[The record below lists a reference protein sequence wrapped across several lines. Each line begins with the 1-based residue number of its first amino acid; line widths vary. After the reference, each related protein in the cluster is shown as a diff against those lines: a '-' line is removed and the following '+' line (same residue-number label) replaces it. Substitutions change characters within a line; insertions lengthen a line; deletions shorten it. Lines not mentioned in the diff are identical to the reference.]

1 MSVGPA
7 HWLVVA
13 KILKV
18 HLVAAEVRSS
28 PFSWWQLPLGFQFI
42 SFDGLKLVMVLIPE
56 ALRHFD
62 SIRFTLCMIAI
73 YTWARLHKKG
83 FDDIGVYFLGDNCY
97 DSNAQL
103 TFTKI
108 KQQQNTHTETIFL
121 VYVGITSSIC
131 SCVCDR
137 VCPISPVPLN
147 HFLPHLVCIF
157 RVIIGMIQ
165 MCSLPLPK

>member
-108 KQQQNTHTETIFL
+108 KQQQNTQRQFFWYMLESLRPSVVVCVIVSAQYLLYRSTIFYHTW
-121 VYVGITSSIC
+121 YV
-131 SCVCDR
+131 
-137 VCPISPVPLN
+137 
-147 HFLPHLVCIF
+147 FL
-157 RVIIGMIQ
+157 GW
-165 MCSLPLPK
+165 